1 MWKNRFEV
9 NISYGNDRRWETIPR
24 IREHSSNLEIL
35 PEEEEEEEEIHSI
48 DNEQTNIPRYSY
60 SNLLK
65 HQCLLPT
72 IIESLENEQH
82 EDSSMEINTNY
93 LEQYNEEIRQQKHPK
108 RTKVREL
115 LLRFT
120 GLFKQ

>member
-1 MWKNRFEV
+1 MWKTRFEV

-35 PEEEEEEEEIHSI
+35 EEEEEEI
-48 DNEQTNIPRYSY
+48 DNEQTNIQRYSH

-82 EDSSMEINTNY
+82 EDSSVEINTNY
-93 LEQYNEEIRQQKHPK
+93 HNDLDQYNEGIHQQKHPK

-115 LLRFT
+115 LLRFA